1 MLVDVTPMKLTGK
14 DAEHVLHQVDLTCNK
29 NLIPYDQNPPMKA
42 SGVRLGTAAITTR
55 GLNEAHMRQLGNWI
69 ADVLAEPTNASVA
82 ARVKGEVT
90 ELCRAFPIYA

>member
-1 MLVDVTPMKLTGK
+1 
-14 DAEHVLHQVDLTCNK
+14 
-29 NLIPYDQNPPMKA
+29 MKA

-55 GLNEAHMRQLGNWI
+55 GLKEAHMRQLGNWI

-82 ARVKGEVT
+82 ARVKGEVA